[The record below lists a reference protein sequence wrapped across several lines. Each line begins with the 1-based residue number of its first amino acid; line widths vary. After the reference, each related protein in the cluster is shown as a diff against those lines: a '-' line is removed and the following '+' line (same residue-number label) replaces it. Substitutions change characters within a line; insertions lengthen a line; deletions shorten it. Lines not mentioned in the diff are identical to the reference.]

1 MKKKILIPILI
12 AGALIVAA
20 GFGSIVYGT
29 VNATNL
35 ASSAGTLFG
44 LRGGTEIQAD
54 VLTGMGGTRGDRGSV
69 TSVTDENLA
78 AALGITVEEL
88 DAAQL
93 KAYETGVAQAVEQDL
108 ITQVQADELLAGDP
122 TTHPN
127 GRWEKWLED
136 KGIDFDAL
144 LADALGI
151 TTDKLQ
157 EAYSQAYTARIDQA
171 VTDGD
176 ITQEQA
182 DLMKGQYALRNDASF
197 QSTMQSAYETAV
209 NQAVADGVITQ
220 AQADLILVDA
230 SDMKFGKM
238 SGFGGHGHGERGGRG
253 EASDQVEVPATNE

>member
-1 MKKKILIPILI
+1 LKKKILIPILI

-35 ASSAGTLFG
+35 ASSTGTLFG
-44 LRGGTEIQAD
+44 LRGGTEIQTD
-54 VLTGMGGTRGDRGSV
+54 VLTGQNGTRGDSGGGR
-69 TSVTDENLA
+69 SVTDDNLA

-93 KAYETGVAQAVEQDL
+93 KAYETGIAQAVEQGL
-108 ITQVQADELLAGDP
+108 ITQVQADELLAGDT
-122 TTHPN
+122 TTHSN
-127 GRWEKWLED
+127 GRWEKWLEG

-151 TTDKLQ
+151 TADKLQ

-182 DLMKGQYALRNDASF
+182 DLMKGQFALRNNASF
-197 QSTMQSAYETAV
+197 QSAMQSAYEAAV

-220 AQADLILVDA
+220 AQADLILADA
-230 SDMKFGKM
+230 SDMKFGQS
-238 SGFGGHGHGERGGRG
+238 SGFDGHGHGERGGHG
-253 EASDQVEVPATNE
+253 GASGQMEVPTTNE